1 MNLNRVKK
9 IVHTNDA
16 EVLAQKIVKRLKFN
30 DVILMK
36 GSRAMQMEKVVDAV
50 NEMDIYI
57 PPQEL

>member
-1 MNLNRVKK
+1 MMLKSLRRK
-9 IVHTNDA
+9 
-16 EVLAQKIVKRLKFN
+16 LCKRLKFN